1 MKRDAKPNSE
11 ASDVNVTAADAVAA
25 AAGETAV
32 AAQAVADSAPA
43 DAASRAEASR
53 ARAAQFMAERRYA
66 EARKALEEADTIES
80 PAAEPTGAATDN
92 KQLPHRVLTAVRSQ
106 LRRPRR
112 AAAAAG
118 NGHAAAEEPAAVK
131 DAAPAAARALPPEER
146 AIAIVNLYAKIAGVV
161 GLVPGGLLNFAAILA
176 VQVTLVWRI
185 SNTFGH
191 REGKERI
198 RGMILSLL
206 GSAVPTGVGGG
217 MALAVASIP
226 AVVTGTIL
234 GFVVTPVLAYA
245 MTKGVGG
252 VFIMHF
258 ESGGTLLTFDPKA
271 FREYFIKE
279 FRAAGGVLKSDKE
292 Q

>member
-1 MKRDAKPNSE
+1 
-11 ASDVNVTAADAVAA
+11 
-25 AAGETAV
+25 
-32 AAQAVADSAPA
+32 
-43 DAASRAEASR
+43 
-53 ARAAQFMAERRYA
+53 MAERKYA
-66 EARKALEEADTIES
+66 EARQALEEAESIES
-80 PAAEPTGAATDN
+80 PSVESDPAAGG
-92 KQLPHRVLTAVRSQ
+92 KKLPHRVLTAVRTQ

-112 AAAAAG
+112 AAAG
-118 NGHAAAEEPAAVK
+118 ENGHAAAESLQGS
-131 DAAPAAARALPPEER
+131 AAPAPGPSPDER
-146 AIAIVNLYAKIAGVV
+146 AIGIVNLYAKIAGVV

-176 VQVTLVWRI
+176 VQATMVWRI

-226 AVVTGTIL
+226 AVVTGTVL

-245 MTKGVGG
+245 MTKAVGG

-279 FRAAGGVLKSDKE
+279 FRAAGGMLKVDKE
-292 Q
+292 

>member
-1 MKRDAKPNSE
+1 
-11 ASDVNVTAADAVAA
+11 
-25 AAGETAV
+25 
-32 AAQAVADSAPA
+32 
-43 DAASRAEASR
+43 
-53 ARAAQFMAERRYA
+53 
-66 EARKALEEADTIES
+66 
-80 PAAEPTGAATDN
+80 
-92 KQLPHRVLTAVRSQ
+92 LPHRVLTAVRSQ

-112 AAAAAG
+112 AAASTG
-118 NGHAAAEEPAAVK
+118 NGHAAAEPVAEKA
-131 DAAPAAARALPPEER
+131 AAPVATPALPPADR

-176 VQVTLVWRI
+176 VQVTMVWRI

-245 MTKGVGG
+245 MTKAVGG

-258 ESGGTLLTFDPKA
+258 ESGGTLLTFDAKA

-279 FRAAGGVLKSDKE
+279 FRAAGGLLKNDKE

>member
-1 MKRDAKPNSE
+1 MKRDVKTSPE
-11 ASDVNVTAADAVAA
+11 VAA
-25 AAGETAV
+25 AASDAAAV
-32 AAQAVADSAPA
+32 ATAEESSVPPVTVEA
-43 DAASRAEASR
+43 DAGISDVAARAEAAR
-53 ARAAQFMAERRYA
+53 MRAAQFMAEKKYA
-66 EARKALEEADTIES
+66 EARKALEEADSIES
-80 PAAEPTGAATDN
+80 PASEPDEAAG
-92 KQLPHRVLTAVRSQ
+92 KKLPHRVLTAVRTQ

-112 AAAAAG
+112 SATVE
-118 NGHAAAEEPAAVK
+118 NGHAAADSAPQAA
-131 DAAPAAARALPPEER
+131 AAPALQPVASPDER

-176 VQVTLVWRI
+176 VQVTMVWRI

-198 RGMILSLL
+198 RGMVLSLL

-226 AVVTGTIL
+226 AVVTGTVL

-245 MTKGVGG
+245 MTKAVGG

-279 FRAAGGVLKSDKE
+279 FRAAGGMLKADKE
-292 Q
+292 

>member
-1 MKRDAKPNSE
+1 MKRDAKTSPE
-11 ASDVNVTAADAVAA
+11 AAAANAEAEAVAA
-25 AAGETAV
+25 ATAEEM
-32 AAQAVADSAPA
+32 APSPMPVEA
-43 DAASRAEASR
+43 DAGISDTASRAEAAR
-53 ARAAQFMAERRYA
+53 TRAAQFMAERRYA
-66 EARKALEEADTIES
+66 DARKALEEADTIEE
-80 PAAEPTGAATDN
+80 PAAEPVPASG
-92 KQLPHRVLTAVRSQ
+92 KKLPHRVLTAVRSQ

-112 AAAAAG
+112 TAPTAE
-118 NGHAAAEEPAAVK
+118 NGHTAADSAPDRV
-131 DAAPAAARALPPEER
+131 AAPTPPRTLGPDER
-146 AIAIVNLYAKIAGVV
+146 SIAIVNLYAKIAGVV

-176 VQVTLVWRI
+176 VQVTMVWRI

-198 RGMILSLL
+198 RGLILSLL
-206 GSAVPTGVGGG
+206 GSAVPTGIGGG

-226 AVVTGTIL
+226 AVVTGTVL

-245 MTKGVGG
+245 MTKAVGG

-279 FRAAGGVLKSDKE
+279 FRAAGGMLKTDKE